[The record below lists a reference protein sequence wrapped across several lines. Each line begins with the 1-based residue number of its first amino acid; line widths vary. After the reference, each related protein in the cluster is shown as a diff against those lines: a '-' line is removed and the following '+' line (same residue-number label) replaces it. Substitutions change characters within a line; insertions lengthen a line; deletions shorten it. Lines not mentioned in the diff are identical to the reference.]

1 MNNPSAGRKPTAAR
15 QQLMEVLVHQKA
27 QGDYVTLAGRIGLQP
42 RQVHQTVRDMAREGV
57 IEPCATVASGARP
70 RNVYR
75 AAEEPG
81 HAFMARTLL
90 DAWR

>member
-1 MNNPSAGRKPTAAR
+1 MNKASAGRKPTAAR
-15 QQLMEVLVHQKA
+15 QQLMEVLVHQRG

-42 RQVHQTVRDMAREGV
+42 HKVHQTVRDMAREGV
-57 IEPCATVASGARP
+57 IEPCATVSSGARP